1 MEVLPGWAQL
11 LILFVLLVAS
21 GFFSISEISMMA
33 INRYRLR
40 NLVRKGSRSARRTSR
55 LLDNTE
61 HLLGTILIGNNIVN
75 AALTTFVTALA
86 IRYFGNNDSVL
97 LITTIVIAVMI
108 ILFCEI
114 GPKVVGAAIPE
125 RVALPASLLLSW
137 LLWLLKPFVW
147 SANHIVLA
155 VLRVFGLHTNR
166 SDDTA
171 LSTEEFRGIVAEST
185 TVPTKHRSILLN
197 LFDLE
202 HITVDDVMIPRR
214 RIEALNLAA
223 DEQTLRE
230 QLTTCYHNKLPVY
243 AGEINEIIG
252 ILHVRQALSLLQRE
266 SFTSDDVR
274 EFLTKPYFVPSGTP
288 VFKQL
293 QFFQERNR
301 RLALVVDEYG
311 QLQGLVTLADIIEE
325 FVGEFT
331 STVPTRDGGP
341 QWSEDGVARV
351 DGTVALRELNRRLG
365 ISLPMKGPKTLN
377 GLILETLEELPEAD
391 VSIRFGDVA
400 VEVVHIEGR
409 TIRTVDIHWIDRV
422 DDAEQSD
429 DELPD
434 NNDY

>member
-1 MEVLPGWAQL
+1 MDALPGWAQL
-11 LILFVLLVAS
+11 LILFALLIAS

-33 INRYRLR
+33 INRYRLK
-40 NLVRKGSRSARRTSR
+40 NLVRKGSKSARRASR

-61 HLLGTILIGNNIVN
+61 KLLGTILIGNNIVN

-97 LITTIVIAVMI
+97 LITTIGIAVMI

-114 GPKVVGAAIPE
+114 GPKVVGAAVPE
-125 RVALPASLLLSW
+125 RVALPASWLLSW
-137 LLWLLKPFVW
+137 LMRLLSPFVW
-147 SANHIVLA
+147 AANQVVLTT
-155 VLRVFGLHTNR
+155 LRLFGLNTNR
-166 SDDTA
+166 TDDTA

-185 TVPTKHRSILLN
+185 TVPTKHRSILMN

-202 HITVDDVMIPRR
+202 NITVDDVMIPRR
-214 RIEALNLAA
+214 RIEALNLSE
-223 DEQTLRE
+223 DEHTLRE

-243 AGEINEIIG
+243 AGEINKIIG
-252 ILHVRQALSLLQRE
+252 ILHVRQALTLLQRDT
-266 SFTSDDVR
+266 FTSDDVR
-274 EFLTKPYFVPSGTP
+274 EFLSKPYFIPSGTP

-293 QFFQERNR
+293 QFFQEINQRIG
-301 RLALVVDEYG
+301 LVVDEYG
-311 QLQGLVTLADIIEE
+311 ELQGLVTLADIVEE

-331 STVPTRDGGP
+331 STGPSRDGGP
-341 QWSEDGVARV
+341 QWSEDGPARV
-351 DGTVALRELNRRLG
+351 DGTVPLRELNRRLG

-409 TIRTVDIHWIDRV
+409 TIRTVDIHRIEPVRDNAAPGDDNSEESV
-422 DDAEQSD
+422 D
-429 DELPD
+429 
-434 NNDY
+434 